1 LIATLP
7 FALRAQRISPNE
19 IEKSKKIKYNKNI
32 LAGRHTCVCVGPD
45 WGVVEYKKK
54 KKGGKV
60 KDGSDMLVEIA
71 SKRTNERKN
80 KNALTKRE

>member
-1 LIATLP
+1 
-7 FALRAQRISPNE
+7 
-19 IEKSKKIKYNKNI
+19 
-32 LAGRHTCVCVGPD
+32 
-45 WGVVEYKKK
+45 VVEYKKK

-60 KDGSDMLVEIA
+60 MDGSDMLVEIA